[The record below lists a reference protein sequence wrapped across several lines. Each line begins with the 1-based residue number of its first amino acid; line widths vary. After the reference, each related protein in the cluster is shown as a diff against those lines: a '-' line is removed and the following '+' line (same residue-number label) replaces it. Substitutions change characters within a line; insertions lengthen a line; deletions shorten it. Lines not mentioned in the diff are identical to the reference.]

1 MKINPSVSPVV
12 LSLNNV
18 SKHFTLRHE
27 NSIKERVL
35 FFKKSKTTKS
45 DFIALKDLSFDLRA
59 GHTIGLIGHN
69 GSGKSTLLK
78 IIGGIID
85 PTEGEILRRGRLAAL
100 LELGAGFHPDLT
112 GRENVFMNAAI
123 LGMDRE
129 ETENKFD
136 QIVEF
141 AGIGE
146 FIDTQVKF
154 YSSGMYVR
162 LGFSVAIHTDPDILL
177 VDEVLAVGDEAFQR
191 KCLEKISEFQKDGR
205 TIVLVTHNLSQ
216 VLDLCDRAILLDHG
230 TLVFDGPASDA
241 VEEFRKILNSSDSNP
256 TPVPIGDS
264 LIQTVSVLNSD
275 SHTTSVVK
283 LGTNF
288 QISVKL
294 KKFFETPNLICSLA
308 IMNRQNQLVFGCQVN
323 RTSQNGIQDEA
334 LVNFKIED
342 ARLSSGIYSINISL
356 VNGDNHIHIEDGV
369 DLAQFELSAPY
380 ETQGSVFMA
389 SKGSF
394 SEIQ

>member
-191 KCLEKISEFQKDGR
+191 KCLDKISEFQKDGR

-323 RTSQNGIQDEA
+323 RTSHNGIQDEA

-389 SKGSF
+389 SNGSF

>member
-1 MKINPSVSPVV
+1 MEEKNFESPIV
-12 LSLNNV
+12 LSLKNV
-18 SKHFTLRHE
+18 TKKFTLRHE
-27 NSIKERVL
+27 NSIKERIL

-45 DFIALKDLSFDLRA
+45 DFIALNNLSLEFNA

-85 PTEGEILRRGRLAAL
+85 PTNGDVLRRGRLAAL

-112 GRENVFMNAAI
+112 GRENVYMNAAI
-123 LGMDRE
+123 LGMSRS
-129 ETENKFD
+129 ETESKFD

-191 KCLEKISEFQKDGR
+191 KCLDKISEFQKDGR
-205 TIVLVTHNLSQ
+205 TIILVTHNLSQ

-230 TLVFDGPASDA
+230 SLVFDGPAPQA
-241 VEEFRKILNSSDSNP
+241 VEEFRNILDASALSAGSVTNNN
-256 TPVPIGDS
+256 S
-264 LIQTVSVLNSD
+264 LIESVIIKSSNKRD
-275 SHTTSVVK
+275 SSVVK
-283 LGTNF
+283 LGTDF

-294 KKFFETPNLICSLA
+294 KELTDTRNLICSMA
-308 IMNRQNQLVFGCQVN
+308 IINRQNQLVFGSQVN
-323 RTSQNGIQDEA
+323 RISGNEFQKA
-334 LVNFKIED
+334 SLVHFNIKD
-342 ARLSSGIYSINISL
+342 ARLAAGVYSINISL
-356 VNGDNHIHIEDGV
+356 VNGDNHIHIEDAV
-369 DLAQFELSAPY
+369 DLAQFELSAPFV
-380 ETQGSVFMA
+380 TQGSVFMDSQA
-389 SKGSF
+389 SF
-394 SEIQ
+394 S